1 MEGPSIRLLFAVIV
15 GSLAATAC
23 GAPAASGGS
32 DGPAPE
38 AMSAAEFE
46 ALYRARADSARMRY
60 TAADVAFMT
69 GMIHHHAQALEMT
82 RLAPD
87 RGASPSVTTLAAR
100 IHNAQTDEI
109 ALMQRWLRDRG
120 QPVPELHEM
129 GGRVMVHGGGG
140 HGHHVPGMLTAEQM
154 AVLERARGAEFDRL
168 FLELMIQH
176 HRGAVAMVHE
186 LFATDGAGQD
196 EEAFRFASDVQV
208 DQTTEVRRME
218 LMLSSLPAG
227 GESP

>member
-1 MEGPSIRLLFAVIV
+1 MRAFRTRLA
-15 GSLAATAC
+15 LAALCAPLAAAAC
-23 GAPAASGGS
+23 GTPAASGSGA
-32 DGPAPE
+32 GPAPE

-60 TAADVAFMT
+60 TPADVHFMT

-82 RLAPD
+82 RLAPH
-87 RGASPSVTTLAAR
+87 RGANPSVTILAAR

-140 HGHHVPGMLTAEQM
+140 HGHHMPGMLTPEQM
-154 AVLERARGAEFDRL
+154 AALERARGPAFDRV

-176 HRGAVAMVHE
+176 HRGAVVMVHE

-196 EEAFRFASDVQV
+196 EEAFRLASDVQV
-208 DQTTEVRRME
+208 DQATEVRRME